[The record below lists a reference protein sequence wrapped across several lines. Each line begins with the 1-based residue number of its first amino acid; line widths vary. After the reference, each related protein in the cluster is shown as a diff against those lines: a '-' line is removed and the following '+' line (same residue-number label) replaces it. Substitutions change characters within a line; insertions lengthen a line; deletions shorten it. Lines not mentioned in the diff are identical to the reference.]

1 MMILTAAYASAPEQA
16 ARHVADTRVQIMGM
30 SQRDNHLESAGRI
43 FGVEGKLAL
52 AEYYASLANP
62 VDFHWGVAV
71 EHIGYRLQ
79 LSDPGLRRL
88 AVAVLQN
95 SSAGRRER

>member
-1 MMILTAAYASAPEQA
+1 MAISL
-16 ARHVADTRVQIMGM
+16 
-30 SQRDNHLESAGRI
+30 RDRRLESAGRM

-52 AEYYASLANP
+52 AEYYASLADP
-62 VDFHWGVAV
+62 ADFHWGVAV

-95 SSAGRRER
+95 GSAGCRER